1 VTRKVRIAR
10 KSDGRRIFTAA
21 FKREHIGRVLRG
33 ELTLAELSRKL
44 GIARG
49 LLQRWKRMLTEG
61 AEVAAEDRGLG
72 TRAGGVRATQYI
84 RELQR
89 LVGKQAV
96 ELELLRAKFDVL
108 KNERRSPGM
117 SGR

>member
-1 VTRKVRIAR
+1 MVRIAR
-10 KSDGRRIFTAA
+10 KSDGRRIFTAE

-49 LLQRWKRMLTEG
+49 LLQRWKRLMSRG
-61 AEVAAEDRGLG
+61 AGVAVARSTMVPVTVLQAAEDH
-72 TRAGGVRATQYI
+72 I

-89 LVGKQAV
+89 LVGRQTV
-96 ELELLRAKFDVL
+96 ELENLRAAL
-108 KNERRSPGM
+108 ALTRRDRRLAGVP
-117 SGR
+117 RR